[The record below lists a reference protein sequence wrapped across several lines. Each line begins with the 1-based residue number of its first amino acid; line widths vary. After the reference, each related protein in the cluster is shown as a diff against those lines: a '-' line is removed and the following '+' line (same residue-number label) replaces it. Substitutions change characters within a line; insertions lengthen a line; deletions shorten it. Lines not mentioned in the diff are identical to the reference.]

1 MSVHYLNKRI
11 MKKSIYIIALLFAL
25 TSCLDNVY
33 INGDLDGM
41 WQLQKVENVSNTTIE
56 YPCDIY
62 YSFQRNLT
70 FISRMNE
77 TDVAVRYL
85 GNLYYNS
92 KEGSVTINGLR
103 KFTDEKQIATTEIL
117 RQFMLFDL
125 ESVFIIKKMDK
136 KQLIMNCGSYTYYL
150 QRW

>member
-1 MSVHYLNKRI
+1 M
-11 MKKSIYIIALLFAL
+11 
-25 TSCLDNVY
+25 
-33 INGDLDGM
+33 
-41 WQLQKVENVSNTTIE
+41 
-56 YPCDIY
+56 
-62 YSFQRNLT
+62 T

-125 ESVFIIKKMDK
+125 ESVFIIRKMDK
-136 KQLIMNCGSYTYYL
+136 KQLIMSSGSYTYYL